1 MRQIKHSKFK
11 NTAILFEL
19 LTRQITLEVLN
30 GDKTQKARKIVR
42 EFFKPGTELNKELRL
57 YQLLQN
63 EKYNNESR
71 AEKFVDTINEAHRNL
86 DTKKISKQKYE
97 LVKQIKENFDMDKF
111 LSSPIKNY
119 KVMASIYKVFES
131 KFQRDYDIKDVFD
144 SKITLVENITSKKVN
159 SNFRKDKLQK
169 LVEEYKKQDKDV
181 RLLTYKILIESF
193 NKKYSV
199 LGDNQKNLLREYIN
213 NVNNTSKFTEY
224 YKQKSKET
232 VSELSKLSNKI
243 DDTVT
248 KIKLKEVI
256 NVLKSQK
263 INRTVTDNQVSSL
276 MNVYELI
283 GEIKSNL
290 K

>member
-42 EFFKPGTELNKELRL
+42 EFYKPGTELNKELRL

-169 LVEEYKKQDKDV
+169 LVEEYQKQDKDV

-243 DDTVT
+243 DDAVT

>member
-1 MRQIKHSKFK
+1 MKQIKHSKFR

-30 GDKTQKARKIVR
+30 GDKHQRAKKIVR

-169 LVEEYKKQDKDV
+169 LVEEYQKQDKDV

-243 DDTVT
+243 DDAVT

>member
-131 KFQRDYDIKDVFD
+131 KFQMDYDIKDVFD

-169 LVEEYKKQDKDV
+169 LVEEYQKQDKDV

-232 VSELSKLSNKI
+232 ISELSKLSNKI

>member
-169 LVEEYKKQDKDV
+169 LVEEYQKQDKDV

-232 VSELSKLSNKI
+232 VSELSKLYNKI

>member
-1 MRQIKHSKFK
+1 MNNENYTK

-169 LVEEYKKQDKDV
+169 LVEEYQKQDKDV

>member
-131 KFQRDYDIKDVFD
+131 KFQMDYDIKDVFD

-169 LVEEYKKQDKDV
+169 LVEEYQKQDKDV

-243 DDTVT
+243 DDKVT

>member
-169 LVEEYKKQDKDV
+169 LVEEYQKQDKDV

>member
-1 MRQIKHSKFK
+1 
-11 NTAILFEL
+11 
-19 LTRQITLEVLN
+19 
-30 GDKTQKARKIVR
+30 
-42 EFFKPGTELNKELRL
+42 
-57 YQLLQN
+57 
-63 EKYNNESR
+63 
-71 AEKFVDTINEAHRNL
+71 
-86 DTKKISKQKYE
+86 
-97 LVKQIKENFDMDKF
+97 
-111 LSSPIKNY
+111 
-119 KVMASIYKVFES
+119 
-131 KFQRDYDIKDVFD
+131 
-144 SKITLVENITSKKVN
+144 
-159 SNFRKDKLQK
+159 
-169 LVEEYKKQDKDV
+169 
-181 RLLTYKILIESF
+181 
-193 NKKYSV
+193 

-243 DDTVT
+243 DDKVT

>member
-169 LVEEYKKQDKDV
+169 LVEEYQKQDKDV

-243 DDTVT
+243 DDKVT

>member
-131 KFQRDYDIKDVFD
+131 KFQMDYDIKDVFD

-169 LVEEYKKQDKDV
+169 LVEEYQKQDKDV

-193 NKKYSV
+193 NKNILYW
-199 LGDNQKNLLREYIN
+199 GI
-213 NVNNTSKFTEY
+213 
-224 YKQKSKET
+224 
-232 VSELSKLSNKI
+232 
-243 DDTVT
+243 
-248 KIKLKEVI
+248 IKK
-256 NVLKSQK
+256 
-263 INRTVTDNQVSSL
+263 T
-276 MNVYELI
+276 Y
-283 GEIKSNL
+283 
-290 K
+290 

>member
-169 LVEEYKKQDKDV
+169 LVEEYQKQDKDV

-243 DDTVT
+243 DDAVT